1 MGQKVIQNKEQGRE
15 SFMITINNLL
25 KRYKELVALDHI
37 SLEVRNG
44 EILGLLG
51 PNGSG
56 KTTLIH
62 CILSLLSYDKGE
74 ILVMG
79 EKFTQNSDHIKRE
92 IGLVPQD
99 LALFTNFSVQE
110 NIDFFC
116 SLYISD
122 SKIRKQYVEEAI
134 DFVGLNEYRKFVPQ
148 KLSGGLKRRLN
159 IACGI
164 AHKPKL
170 IFFDEPTVAVDAQSR
185 NFILDGI
192 KKLNQQGSTIVYTSH
207 YLEEVEEIC
216 SRITIIDNGRNIAS
230 GTLDE
235 LKDSVAS
242 GEKIVVEFVHL
253 SKEQEEELRNMRG
266 MMTMEKV
273 GDEYQMQFE
282 KRRNNLIPLIDFI
295 EKHNLT
301 YNKLYGDKP
310 SLNDVFLALT
320 GKELRD

>member
-1 MGQKVIQNKEQGRE
+1 
-15 SFMITINNLL
+15 MITVNQLV
-25 KRYKELVALDHI
+25 KRYKELTALDHVQ
-37 SLEVRNG
+37 LEVYDG

-56 KTTLIH
+56 KTTLIQ

-74 ILVMG
+74 IEVMG
-79 EKFTQNSDHIKRE
+79 EKLTPNADHIKRE
-92 IGLVPQD
+92 IGLVPQEIAV
-99 LALFTNFSVQE
+99 LEHLNVQE

-116 SLYISD
+116 GLYIAD
-122 SKIRKQYVEEAI
+122 PKLRKQYVEDAI
-134 DFVGLNEYRKFVPQ
+134 RFVGLEDYRKFTPK
-148 KLSGGLKRRLN
+148 KLSGGLRRRLN

-185 NFILDGI
+185 NFILNGI
-192 KKLNQQGSTIVYTSH
+192 KQLNKNGSTIVYTSH

-216 SRITIIDNGRNIAS
+216 TRIVILDNGRSIAS

-235 LKDSVAS
+235 LKDSIAG

-253 SKEQEEELRNMRG
+253 SPESEKELRSLRG
-266 MMTMEKV
+266 LLSMEKK
-273 GDEYQMQFE
+273 GADHQLQFE
-282 KRRNNLIPLIDFI
+282 KGRNNLIQVIDFI
-295 EKHNLT
+295 EKNNLS
-301 YNKLYGDKP
+301 YNKLYSAKP
-310 SLNDVFLALT
+310 SLNDVFLSLT

>member
-1 MGQKVIQNKEQGRE
+1 MFYRRVKY
-15 SFMITINNLL
+15 MIIVKNLV
-25 KRYKELVALDHI
+25 KRYKELTALDHLN
-37 SLEVRNG
+37 LEVKDG

-62 CILSLLSYDKGE
+62 CILSLLRYDKGE

-79 EKFTQNSDHIKRE
+79 EKFTPNSEEIKKK

-99 LALFTNFSVQE
+99 IAVLKNLTVQE

-116 SLYISD
+116 GLYITD
-122 SKIRKQYVEEAI
+122 TKLRKQYVEEAI
-134 DFVGLNEYRKFVPQ
+134 SFVGLHDYRKFIPK

-164 AHKPKL
+164 VHKPKL

-192 KKLNQQGSTIVYTSH
+192 KKLNQLGSTIVYTSH

-216 SRITIIDNGRNIAS
+216 SRIVIIDNGRNIAS
-230 GTLDE
+230 GTLEE
-235 LKDSVAS
+235 LKDSVAT
-242 GEKIVVEFVHL
+242 GEKIIVAFSDL
-253 SKEQEEELRNMRG
+253 SYEQEQALSQLHGLLSLHKHN
-266 MMTMEKV
+266 T
-273 GDEYQMQFE
+273 EYHMQF
-282 KRRNNLIPLIDFI
+282 KKGRNNLIQIMEFI
-295 EKHNLT
+295 ENNHLI
-301 YNKLYGDKP
+301 YHKLYSDKP
-310 SLNDVFLALT
+310 SLNDIFLALT

>member
-1 MGQKVIQNKEQGRE
+1 
-15 SFMITINNLL
+15 MITVNNLV
-25 KRYKELVALDHI
+25 KRYKELVALDHMD
-37 SLEVRNG
+37 LEVRDG

-74 ILVMG
+74 VLVMG
-79 EKFTQNSDHIKRE
+79 ERFTPDTDHIKRE

-99 LALFTNFSVQE
+99 VAVMEHLNVQE

-116 SLYISD
+116 GLYID
-122 SKIRKQYVEEAI
+122 DKKTRKRYVDEAI
-134 DFVGLNEYRKFVPQ
+134 EFVGLNDYRKFIPK

-192 KKLNQQGSTIVYTSH
+192 KRLNEAGSTIVYTSH

-216 SRITIIDNGRNIAS
+216 SRIVIIDSGRSIAS
-230 GTLDE
+230 GTLDQ
-235 LKDSVAS
+235 LKDSVAT
-242 GEKIVVEFVHL
+242 GEKIVVEFLHL
-253 SKEQEEELRNMRG
+253 SDEQEKELQNIHGLISMD
-266 MMTMEKV
+266 KSKQ
-273 GDEYQMQFE
+273 EYQLHFE
-282 KRRNNLIPLIDFI
+282 KGRNNLIQLIDFI
-295 EKHNLT
+295 EKNNLT
-301 YNKLYGDKP
+301 YSKLYSDKP

>member
-1 MGQKVIQNKEQGRE
+1 MNVNEKGAD
-15 SFMITINNLL
+15 MITVNNLV
-25 KRYKELVALDHI
+25 KRYKELLALNHLN
-37 SLEVRNG
+37 LEVQDG
-44 EILGLLG
+44 EVLGLLG

-56 KTTLIH
+56 KTTLIN
-62 CILSLLSYDKGE
+62 CILALLSYDKGE
-74 ILVMG
+74 IQVFG
-79 EKFTQNSDHIKRE
+79 ENLTQNTNHIKRQ

-99 LALFTNFSVQE
+99 VAVLENLTVQE

-116 SLYISD
+116 GLYIED
-122 SKIRKQYVEEAI
+122 SATRKQYVEDAI
-134 DFVGLNEYRKFVPQ
+134 AFVELGEYRKFIPS

-192 KKLNQQGSTIVYTSH
+192 KKLNKEGCTIVYTSH

-216 SRITIIDNGRNIAS
+216 TRIVIIDSGRSIAS
-230 GTLDE
+230 GTLNE
-235 LKDSVAS
+235 LKDSIAT
-242 GEKIVVEFVHL
+242 GEKIVVEFVHI
-253 SKEQEEELRNMRG
+253 SEEEKQALQKLDGLISMDKQGN
-266 MMTMEKV
+266 
-273 GDEYQMQFE
+273 EYHLHFE
-282 KRRNNLIPLIDFI
+282 KGRNNLLALIEFI
-295 EKHNLT
+295 EKNNLS
-301 YNKLYGDKP
+301 YNKLFSDKP

>member
-1 MGQKVIQNKEQGRE
+1 
-15 SFMITINNLL
+15 MITVNNLV
-25 KRYKELVALDHI
+25 KRYKELVALDHMD
-37 SLEVRNG
+37 LEVLDG

-74 ILVMG
+74 VLVMG
-79 EKFTQNSDHIKRE
+79 ERFTPNTDHIKRE

-99 LALFTNFSVQE
+99 VAVMEHLNVQE

-116 SLYISD
+116 GLYID
-122 SKIRKQYVEEAI
+122 DKKTRKRYVDEAI
-134 DFVGLNEYRKFVPQ
+134 EFVGLNDYRKFIPK

-192 KKLNQQGSTIVYTSH
+192 KRLNEAGSTIVYTSH

-216 SRITIIDNGRNIAS
+216 SRIVIIDSGRSIAS
-230 GTLDE
+230 GTLDQ
-235 LKDSVAS
+235 LKDSVAT
-242 GEKIVVEFVHL
+242 GEKIVVEFLHL
-253 SKEQEEELRNMRG
+253 SDEQEKELQNIHGLISMD
-266 MMTMEKV
+266 KNKQ
-273 GDEYQMQFE
+273 EYQLHFE
-282 KRRNNLIPLIDFI
+282 KGRNNLIQLIDFI
-295 EKHNLT
+295 EKNNLT
-301 YNKLYGDKP
+301 YSKLYSDKP